1 MRNALFAMQFT
12 AKSALNKNIKANAS
26 RAQNKGRW
34 LRCISEDVPL
44 ADPGS
49 KRKKGASI

>member
-26 RAQNKGRW
+26 RAQRKGKW